1 MISKT
6 NFVERR
12 PENYAF
18 PLVVAHRFTEWKVS
32 KYRVFSGRYFP
43 AFGLNKERYFV
54 SLCIQSE
61 CGKIRTEKK
70 LRIWALFTQWLQNP
84 KNITT
89 GNLNINSLRNKT
101 EVVGELIKKMHN
113 VFALFFV
120 FCFFFSIRV
129 FFHRHWRFTGQ
140 QGREGDQLLF
150 HSTTST
156 RLRTLRHLFAILHV
170 RCSPQLNLMK
180 LFPTKNLI

>member
-1 MISKT
+1 M
-6 NFVERR
+6 
-12 PENYAF
+12 
-18 PLVVAHRFTEWKVS
+18 S

-120 FCFFFSIRV
+120 LFFFFLSG
-129 FFHRHWRFTGQ
+129 FSFTDTDDSQDSRG
-140 QGREGDQLLF
+140 GKGTNF
-150 HSTTST
+150 YST
-156 RLRTLRHLFAILHV
+156 LPLPLAYEH
-170 RCSPQLNLMK
+170 
-180 LFPTKNLI
+180 